1 MIKIFKIIMTQR
13 YRAQFLA
20 LVNIAVSIQKL
31 LYFTAITQN
40 CPKQPLLP
48 SFTVFAEILP

>member
-13 YRAQFLA
+13 YRAQFPA